1 MKLKVSKSSPFVRFE
16 KLVKSLQDQVQ
27 HLMSLSVIQI
37 ASLMASYDAYQAQR
51 QQFENY
57 FILVEDGDEV
67 TVQDVS
73 TIKQTVADKKKVIK
87 FKGLFWRLYVFEYV
101 CFFVLFFLLF
111 FR

>member
-1 MKLKVSKSSPFVRFE
+1 M
-16 KLVKSLQDQVQ
+16 
-27 HLMSLSVIQI
+27 IQI

-73 TIKQTVADKKKVIK
+73 TIKQAVADKKKVIK
-87 FKGLFWRLYVFEYV
+87 FKGFWRLYVFEYIIYV
-101 CFFVLFFLLF
+101 CVFCFCFVFDVKVH
-111 FR
+111 RK